1 MAEPPKTIAELHE
14 KCIASGKYPLLPGAT
29 RLVPGHGNPHAEIM
43 CIGEAPG
50 ADEDKLGIPFVGR
63 AGQFFNELLQS
74 IGLNREDIYI
84 SNMVK
89 SRPPGNR
96 DPEESEIKLFKPWLD
111 WEIKLIKPKVF
122 IPLGRFALSRFLPG
136 VKISQVHGKA
146 FRRDDHIFFV
156 MYHPAAALYNGSMRP
171 VLVED
176 MKVLRQILDGD
187 ESMVEDLTTETSE
200 TVEEI
205 RKLLAAG
212 KNNSPN
218 RSQESEKPKSLLD
231 L

>member
-1 MAEPPKTIAELHE
+1 MAEPPKTIEELHE

-29 RLVPGHGNPHAEIM
+29 RLVPGHGNPHAAIM

-171 VLVED
+171 VLIED
-176 MKVLRQILDGD
+176 MKTLRRILDGD
-187 ESMVEDLTTETSE
+187 ESMVEDLATETSE
-200 TVEEI
+200 TVKEI
-205 RKLLAAG
+205 QKLLAAS
-212 KNNSPN
+212 KTNSPD
-218 RSQESEKPKSLLD
+218 RSQGSENPSLLD